1 MDTRQSARHRAR
13 LPWLGALVAAGLALG
28 LPGVAQAKD
37 YYVATTGS
45 DSSAGTLEQ
54 PFATLQKGANVAMP
68 GDTVYIRAGTYR
80 VVTPAASYAGIS
92 FTRSGTSDTNRIR
105 FWAYPGERPV
115 FDFADL
121 RISTTG
127 YTAGFSVSGSWLH
140 FKGFEIT
147 NVPMNTRSNNG
158 MSVSDASNNIFELI
172 DFHHNKGTGLFIG
185 EGNGG
190 HLVLNCDSHDN
201 YDPDSTQ
208 GDGQNADGFGLH
220 YQTSGAVSTFRGCR
234 AWWNSDDGYDFI
246 SQEVP
251 GVIENSW
258 AFRNGYINSGAG
270 RPADGN
276 GTGFKVGSSKTGIR
290 HVVRHNLAWANR
302 ANGFYANH
310 SSGGNDWFNNTSYN
324 NGTQY
329 NLWAST
335 WDAAGNRT
343 DGVVLTGAK
352 AHRMRNN
359 IGFPDKNMYMEGVD
373 TAFNTWDLD
382 ITPATSDFVSV
393 DDTGAMGPREPDGS
407 LPNLD
412 LLKLRAGSPLI
423 DKGTDVELEF
433 AGAAPDLGALEL
445 GLTATGGQ
453 GGGSG
458 ASGSSGDGGV
468 TGSSGSA
475 SGTAGATNEGG
486 GTSTAGTA
494 SAAGGVTVAAGGSAG
509 FTAGASYAAADDGV
523 SDSGCSCRMLGK
535 GSRRGLFESLGV
547 LCVGVALRL
556 RRKRPAATETERV
569 RSQKGRDS
577 RSRRVHHQSKH
588 VPIS

>member
-1 MDTRQSARHRAR
+1 MRQSVRRQALLA
-13 LPWLGALVAAGLALG
+13 WLIAVVAAGPG
-28 LPGVAQAKD
+28 SPGVALAKD
-37 YYVATTGS
+37 YYVATMGS
-45 DSSAGTLEQ
+45 DASPGTLEQ
-54 PFATLQKGANVAMP
+54 PFATLQQGATVAMP
-68 GDTVYIRAGTYR
+68 GDTVYIRGGQYR
-80 VVTPAASYAGIS
+80 VVTPATSYAGIS
-92 FTRSGTSDTNRIR
+92 ITRSGTSDTNRIR

-121 RISTTG
+121 RISTTD

-185 EGNGG
+185 KGNGG

-201 YDPDSTQ
+201 YDPTSTQ

-290 HVVRHNLAWANR
+290 HVVRQNLAWANR

-310 SSGGNDWFNNTSYN
+310 SSCGNDWFNNTAYN

-343 DGVVLTGAK
+343 DGVVLTDAK

-359 IGFPDKNMYMEGVD
+359 IGFPNRNMYMEGVD
-373 TAFNTWDLD
+373 TGFNTWDLA
-382 ITPATSDFVSV
+382 ITIAAADFVSV
-393 DDTGAMGPREPDGS
+393 DDTGTMGPREPDGS
-407 LPNLD
+407 LPDLD
-412 LLKLRAGSPLI
+412 FLELRAGSPLI
-423 DKGTDVELEF
+423 DKGMDVELDF
-433 AGAAPDLGALEL
+433 VGAAPDLGALEF
-445 GLTATGGQ
+445 GLTSTGGH
-453 GGGSG
+453 GGG
-458 ASGSSGDGGV
+458 ASGSSGSGGI
-468 TGSSGSA
+468 TGASGSGSGNAGAMNESGGA
-475 SGTAGATNEGG
+475 STAGRASATGGHSGAGAGAT
-486 GTSTAGTA
+486 A
-494 SAAGGVTVAAGGSAG
+494 GSAG
-509 FTAGASYAAADDGV
+509 FTVGGGNAAADDTS
-523 SDSGCSCRMLGK
+523 SDSGSSCRTQRG
-535 GSRRGLFESLGV
+535 GSRRGALESFAILGF
-547 LCVGVALRL
+547 VGVGVVVRR
-556 RRKRPAATETERV
+556 RRKR
-569 RSQKGRDS
+569 
-577 RSRRVHHQSKH
+577 
-588 VPIS
+588 

>member
-1 MDTRQSARHRAR
+1 MDTRQSARHRAW
-13 LPWLGALVAAGLALG
+13 LPWLSALVAAGLALG
-28 LPGVAQAKD
+28 LPGLALAMD

-45 DSSAGTLEQ
+45 DSSPGTLEQ
-54 PFATLQKGANVAMP
+54 PFATLQKGAAVAMP
-68 GDTVYIRAGTYR
+68 GDTVYIRGGTYR
-80 VVTPAASYAGIS
+80 VVTPATSYAGIS
-92 FTRSGTSDTNRIR
+92 ITRSGTSDTNRIR
-105 FWAYPGERPV
+105 FWAYEGERPV

-121 RISTTG
+121 RISTTE

-140 FKGFEIT
+140 FKGFEIS

-185 EGNGG
+185 KGNGG

-310 SSGGNDWFNNTSYN
+310 SSCGNDWFNNTSYN

-359 IGFPDKNMYMEGVD
+359 IGLPNKNTYMEGVD
-373 TAFNTWDLD
+373 TGFNTWDLS
-382 ITPATSDFVSV
+382 ITPAASDFVSV
-393 DDTGAMGPREPDGS
+393 DDTGTMGPRQPDGS

-412 LLKLRAGSPLI
+412 FLELRAGSPLI

-433 AGAAPDLGALEL
+433 SGAAPDLGALEF
-445 GLTATGGQ
+445 GLTTTGGQ

-458 ASGSSGDGGV
+458 APASSGSSSSSGDGV
-468 TGSSGSA
+468 AGSSGSG
-475 SGTAGATNEGG
+475 SGNAGAMNQGG
-486 GTSTAGTA
+486 GTSTAGTT
-494 SAAGGVTVAAGGSAG
+494 SATGGGSVAAGGAG
-509 FTAGASYAAADDGV
+509 FTAGGSSNSAADDTA

-535 GSRRGLFESLGV
+535 GSRRGLFELLGV
-547 LCVGVALRL
+547 LGVGVAVRL
-556 RRKRPAATETERV
+556 RRKRPAAAE
-569 RSQKGRDS
+569 
-577 RSRRVHHQSKH
+577 RSR
-588 VPIS
+588 